1 MEEYKNSKLRYKR
14 TLRKKRRRR
23 IFFTVIMFFSI
34 LTISAFSVMA
44 YKSISALDNT
54 YQEISRG
61 DKSKLRDEKVEVTN
75 DPFSILILGVEDY
88 SDQND
93 KGRSDTLMVA
103 TLNPKDQ
110 SMKLVSIPRD
120 TLVDIPEYGEDK
132 INHSFAYGG
141 KELVIETVEDYLDI
155 PIDYYV
161 TVNFDGFKKI
171 IDEVGGIE
179 VKVPFDFSD
188 INNEREEF
196 HFYEGMQK
204 LNGEEALVYARM
216 RKQDP
221 RGDFGR
227 NERQRQIVTGLLDK
241 TLSPNTFLKIDDIAD
256 VVGDN
261 IQTNMKVKEGLG
273 LLQKYSDFSTSSIEQ
288 IEFKGDDQYYDNVYY
303 FIPSDESIYEI
314 STELQNHLDYT
325 QEEKDY

>member
-1 MEEYKNSKLRYKR
+1 MEEYNNSKLRYKR

-23 IFFTVIMFFSI
+23 VFFTVIMFFLI

-44 YKSISALDNT
+44 YKSISALDST

-61 DKSKLRDEKVEVTN
+61 DKSKLRDEKVEITN

-88 SDQND
+88 SDKND

-103 TLNPKDQ
+103 TLDPKDQ

-120 TLVDIPEYGEDK
+120 TLVSIPEYGEDK
-132 INHSFAYGG
+132 INHSYAYGG
-141 KELVIETVEDYLDI
+141 KELVIETVEDYLDL

-161 TVNFDGFKKI
+161 TVNFDGFKEI
-171 IDEVGGIE
+171 IDEVGG
-179 VKVPFDFSD
+179 VDVNVPFDFSD
-188 INNEREEF
+188 INNKREEF

-241 TLSPNTFLKIDDIAD
+241 VLSPNTFLKVDDIAN

-273 LLQKYSDFSTSSIEQ
+273 LLQKFSGFSTSSIQQ
-288 IEFKGDDQYYDNVYY
+288 IEFTGEDQYYDNVYY
-303 FIPSDESIYEI
+303 FKPSEESLNEI
-314 STELQNHLDYT
+314 TSELQSHLDYSKNET
-325 QEEKDY
+325 N